1 MGAPNE
7 IKAILVI
14 AWLFAFM
21 LVIASLFRPVP
32 PFRSRLQA
40 LFLGLPALVFGPF
53 IIAMMLGWAPE
64 PRNPARAQ
72 TPASPAPEVAP
83 QPSPA
88 AVAQNGD
95 TGSSATEAQ
104 TAVPAEVQVAAQVLK
119 VVALT
124 HINRATGKRI
134 TYREPRT
141 TVLVKQ
147 DVPEGAWTVAEGS
160 LQVLCFADGNNA
172 VFFTMGDRFF
182 AANGKA
188 RQFVR
193 HRDGDGIVLE
203 NDVVVPV
210 EELERGKHVKLI
222 SAVIDA
228 GLDLCAQKSIDEI
241 NDAARN
247 ASGPSPSAT
256 PPTPPL
262 SDEALFNAALAIRG
276 ADICGYDFNAAAMV
290 DYLEQHNI
298 DQQRFTAEVEP
309 YLVIANG
316 ILSGTRDKT
325 FCRKDFLPKFGPD
338 GLGIVS
344 K

>member
-1 MGAPNE
+1 MGASNE
-7 IKAILVI
+7 VTAILVI

-21 LVIASLFRPVP
+21 LIIASLFRPVP

-53 IIAMMLGWAPE
+53 VIAMMMGWMPE
-64 PRNPARAQ
+64 PRDPARAQ
-72 TPASPAPEVAP
+72 TSVSPVPQAP
-83 QPSPA
+83 QPSPPV
-88 AVAQNGD
+88 VAQNGD
-95 TGSSATEAQ
+95 TGSSAVGSQ
-104 TAVPAEVQVAAQVLK
+104 TAVAAEVQVAAQAPK

-124 HINRATGKRI
+124 HINRATGKRV

-141 TVLVKQ
+141 KVLVEQ
-147 DVPEGAWTVAEGS
+147 DVPEGAWTVTERS
-160 LQVLCFADGNNA
+160 LRVFCFADGNNA
-172 VFFTMGDRFF
+172 VFFAMGDRFF

-203 NDVVVPV
+203 NDAVLPV
-210 EELERGKHVKLI
+210 QELERGKHGKLV

-228 GLDLCAQKSIDEI
+228 GLDLCGQKSIDEI

-256 PPTPPL
+256 SPTPPL

-298 DQQRFTAEVEP
+298 DQQRFTSEVEA
-309 YLVIANG
+309 YLVVANG
-316 ILSGTRDKT
+316 ILSGTGDKT
-325 FCRKDFLPKFGPD
+325 FCRTDFLPKFGPD